1 MGEGNAPAQ
10 RLARGVVPVRGTVD
24 AVAFE
29 FGWRR
34 DEMEA
39 GADDGGVVFYA
50 SVSPDGKYD
59 TVDSTGCQEG

>member
-39 GADDGGVVFYA
+39 GADDGGVGVLCECF
-50 SVSPDGKYD
+50 SRRQV
-59 TVDSTGCQEG
+59 